1 MKRVLITGMSG
12 AGKSTVI
19 RELRAMGFHAEDA
32 DTGFVTVDDEGFQMW
47 DEAKV
52 SALLDDEHSDLLY
65 FAGCEEN
72 MVDFLP
78 RFDSI
83 VLLSA
88 PASVL
93 LQRVAER
100 ANNPFGKA
108 APERERIEF
117 DIAQIEP
124 RLRAICDVEINTDD
138 DLELIIHQ
146 LLLLT

>member
-1 MKRVLITGMSG
+1 VKRVLITGMSG

-19 RELRAMGFHAEDA
+19 RELRSMGFNAEDA
-32 DTGFVTVDDEGFQMW
+32 DYGFVIVDDEGFQLW

-52 SALLDDEHSDLLY
+52 SALLDAENSDIIF

-88 PASVL
+88 PKEVL
-93 LQRVAER
+93 LKRVAER
-100 ANNPFGKA
+100 SNNPFGKTA
-108 APERERIEF
+108 LERERIEF
-117 DIAQIEP
+117 DIEQIEP
-124 RLRAICDVEINTDD
+124 RLRAISDVEINTDD
-138 DLELIIHQ
+138 DLELVLHQ
-146 LLLLT
+146 ILLLT